1 MISTYVQPLCCLPK
15 LAQLIAKDIDV
26 QGVKFIPP
34 GLHLFSFS
42 AAPKLGRSTST
53 SDSANDDDQESTE
66 VGSGLGVRH
75 ALFKFF
81 EKGETLVE
89 EWDQGN
95 ESLAYQTVGT
105 NSSGSSSAVKDKRRH
120 KRRRMPR
127 NEEKEEGTVV
137 STEYLQTLD
146 RSLAP
151 YPDADSEHARIW
163 TGLSGYVT
171 EKTVARVL
179 GVDAKG
185 VARVDALLEGW
196 GEEEE
201 LRKASERQKM
211 REKESDEK
219 VEQVGEEGKT
229 FWGKKRPQEEA
240 EVGEIYDDED
250 EGDRADTEDREGLEF
265 ARFDEK
271 RSWPKGAVGADLS
284 RWSKDKSWLLS
295 EVVATQFEGG
305 AYGVFSAS
313 ATRHRLTSFLL
324 HRRQRVTS

>member
-1 MISTYVQPLCCLPK
+1 M
-15 LAQLIAKDIDV
+15 
-26 QGVKFIPP
+26 
-34 GLHLFSFS
+34 
-42 AAPKLGRSTST
+42 
-53 SDSANDDDQESTE
+53 
-66 VGSGLGVRH
+66 RH

-95 ESLAYQTVGT
+95 ESLAHQTVGS
-105 NSSGSSSAVKDKRRH
+105 NSSGSSSAVKDERRN

-127 NEEKEEGTVV
+127 SEEKEEGTVV

-151 YPDADSEHARIW
+151 YPQVDSEHARTW

-201 LRKASERQKM
+201 LRKARDRQKS
-211 REKESDEK
+211 REKEGGEK
-219 VEQVGEEGKT
+219 VGDKVEEEAKT

-240 EVGEIYDDED
+240 EVQEIFDDDEEEEPSD
-250 EGDRADTEDREGLEF
+250 EDREGLEF

-295 EVVATQFEGG
+295 EVVATQFDGG
-305 AYGVFSAS
+305 TLEVLS
-313 ATRHRLTSFLL
+313 
-324 HRRQRVTS
+324 